1 MQTLLGQSA
10 FEAVEWFFQLFP
22 AVIAY
27 LFQAALFASCAWCA
41 YRYYLLRGVTY
52 CIKRFRGSL
61 ALSADPV
68 LLQREVGTEGR
79 RRAVGGGGGWEEE
92 GGRRRGVRGSQA
104 LPGGDMAVCG
114 DEHLGAV
121 SLIPL
126 LPVHCLLP

>member
-52 CIKRFRGSL
+52 CIKRYRGSL

-79 RRAVGGGGGWEEE
+79 RRAVGGGGGWEKEGRRGMGGGGWE
-92 GGRRRGVRGSQA
+92 KEVGGRIPSFARRG
-104 LPGGDMAVCG
+104 CG
-114 DEHLGAV
+114 HVWG
-121 SLIPL
+121 
-126 LPVHCLLP
+126 